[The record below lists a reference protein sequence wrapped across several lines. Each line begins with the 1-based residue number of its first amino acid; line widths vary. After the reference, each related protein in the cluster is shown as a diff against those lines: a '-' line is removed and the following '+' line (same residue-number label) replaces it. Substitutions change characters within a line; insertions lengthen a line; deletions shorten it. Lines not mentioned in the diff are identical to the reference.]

1 MIRIAIADDH
11 AVVREGLSRVVAI
24 APDIELIIEAKNGS
38 DLLQQ
43 LAVQSVDLVLTDINM
58 PGLSGIELIGKVK
71 DGFPAVAVVVFSMHS
86 ESQIA
91 GQAIK
96 AGASGYLTKDSE
108 PEILLDAIR
117 RCADGGHFISTE
129 LASSLLFNGTRSP
142 RSLPH
147 GKLSEREM
155 EIFLLLAKG
164 IGINDI
170 GERLHISA
178 KTVSTHKSRLMQ
190 KMSLGS
196 MSELVRYALR
206 HGLIRF

>member
-24 APDIELIIEAKNGS
+24 VPDFNLLIQAKNGHE
-38 DLLQQ
+38 LLQQ
-43 LAVQSVDLVLTDINM
+43 LETQDVDLVLTDINM
-58 PGLSGIELIGKVK
+58 PGVSGIELIKALK
-71 DGFPAVAVVVFSMHS
+71 DRFPALAVVVFSMHS

-91 GQAIK
+91 SQAIK
-96 AGASGYLTKDSE
+96 AGASGYLTKDTE
-108 PEILLDAIR
+108 PEILLSAIR
-117 RCADGGHFISTE
+117 RCAGGGHFISTE
-129 LASSLLFNGTRSP
+129 LASALLFADVSGQE
-142 RSLPH
+142 SLPH
-147 GKLSEREM
+147 RRLSEREM
-155 EIFLLLAKG
+155 EIFLLLANG

-190 KMSLGS
+190 KMSLDS

-206 HGLIRF
+206 HDFITF